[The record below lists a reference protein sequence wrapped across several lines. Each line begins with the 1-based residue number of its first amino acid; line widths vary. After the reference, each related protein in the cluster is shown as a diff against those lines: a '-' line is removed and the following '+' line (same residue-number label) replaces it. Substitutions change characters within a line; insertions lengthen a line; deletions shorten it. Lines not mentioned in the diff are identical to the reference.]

1 MNVNTPKPNVFHVII
16 IVIISL
22 VVGILGVGLWNHITI
37 AKAIHAS
44 TKIVYCHGQDH
55 VYKKLY
61 ELQSLSYKVL
71 DESGITFLT
80 TIVIVMLVSIGIYF
94 LKNAETKYNQFEKNA
109 KKLEKELDDKSK
121 QLEKDFDNKSKQLE
135 KDFDDKSKQLE
146 KDFDDKFDQIKN
158 ATDRVNESQNKIN
171 EKINLLQ
178 ETDDILEKAS
188 QTLRLHVPISF
199 IYTLSSIW
207 AEKEQQQPNTLM
219 SFFQKIDRQID
230 NIEDSIKKE
239 TNVSLNRH
247 IKESLI
253 IYLFESIKNIN
264 KIIEIN
270 QLDNNWTVP
279 NDIIFDLNEILKSLS
294 KE

>member
-1 MNVNTPKPNVFHVII
+1 MDANKFRSNVFHFGSILII
-16 IVIISL
+16 IFVILIL
-22 VVGILGVGLWNHITI
+22 VMGLWNHITI

-44 TKIVYCHGQDH
+44 TKIAYCHDH
-55 VYKKLY
+55 CHVSNKLS
-61 ELQSLSYKVL
+61 ELQSLSHQIL

-80 TIVIVMLVSIGIYF
+80 TIVVVLLVSIGIYF
-94 LKNAETKYNQFEKNA
+94 LKNAESKLKQIEKDTNE
-109 KKLEKELDDKSK
+109 LSTLQEKVDDKIK
-121 QLEKDFDNKSKQLE
+121 CLQEKDDVIEQASKTFLE
-135 KDFDDKSKQLE
+135 
-146 KDFDDKFDQIKN
+146 
-158 ATDRVNESQNKIN
+158 
-171 EKINLLQ
+171 
-178 ETDDILEKAS
+178 ETS
-188 QTLRLHVPISF
+188 RTLILHVPISF
-199 IYTLSSIW
+199 IYTLSSVL
-207 AEKEQQQPNTLM
+207 AEKRQQQGTLM
-219 SFFQKIDRQID
+219 SFFQKIARQID

-279 NDIIFDLNEILKSLS
+279 NNIISDLNKILKSLS